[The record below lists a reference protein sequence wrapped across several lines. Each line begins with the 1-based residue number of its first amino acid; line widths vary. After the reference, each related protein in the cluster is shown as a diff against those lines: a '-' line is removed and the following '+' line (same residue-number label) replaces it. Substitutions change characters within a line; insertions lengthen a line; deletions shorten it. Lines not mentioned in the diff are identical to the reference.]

1 MKITHLRTNHMKNPL
16 GYSMKYPIVSWKVV
30 GAKGTKTEEAIVN
43 IAKDIEMKQIVAEFS
58 GENVNSFGTE
68 LPITLEASTR
78 YYWNVEVIT
87 DVKEDAI
94 SEVAWFET
102 PKQDEEWVAE
112 WITSEH
118 EDGRVVFHSFGI
130 ENEVQKARL
139 SMSAVGMYEV
149 YIDGEKIGDEYL
161 SPNFNDYDSW
171 IQFQTYEVEQYL
183 KEGNH
188 LIEIV
193 MGDGWYKGRYLT
205 FSEGTPNCK
214 YGNCCAA
221 IAEMQITYKNET
233 NEIIKTDL
241 NWKSRKSH
249 IRQNSIYDGEVYD
262 DTFDTSEEYPVK
274 LESLGTERLKARLSL
289 PVKKMLTLK
298 PKELIITP
306 IGEKL
311 LDFGQN
317 MAGWI
322 VFKNHLPKGVSCTL
336 TGGEILQND
345 CFYHENMR
353 SAKTEFTYISNG
365 EEKWI
370 RPHFTYYGFRYM
382 KLEGFG
388 ENVSLDDFEAWVLYS
403 EMEQT
408 GTIRTGND
416 KVNQLISN
424 VLWGQR
430 SNFIDV
436 PTDCPQRDER
446 LGWTGDTQIFC
457 ETASFNMD
465 TQEFYR
471 KHMLD
476 VWCEQQKNNGMVPM
490 VVPDL
495 FMTAGSAAWGDVA
508 TIVPW
513 QQYVMYG
520 DKQLLK
526 EQYPG
531 MKAWVDYILWM
542 DNESGGS
549 RLWKSGTHFGDWVSL
564 DATDGQDTGGTDV
577 HYIATV
583 YYYHSADLT
592 AKAAKVLGL
601 HEEEKKYNQL
611 KEEIKEA
618 FQNEYFTPS
627 GRLVFNTQ
635 TAYVLALF
643 FNLCPEKDIPMMVD
657 GLVRKLKEKNDH
669 LTTGFVGTPYLCPIL
684 SSNGYNDKAYTLL
697 LNEDFPGWLYAVNN
711 GATTI
716 WERWNSV
723 LTDGTM
729 HPDGMNSLNHYAYGS
744 IQEWMYKTMLG
755 INQADDSVAWMKL
768 VICPQPDR
776 RIQSAEA
783 TFDSPMG
790 KIISAWR
797 YDGDKIDFSFE
808 IPFDVEAEI
817 LLPNGRHYNVKSGS
831 YQYKM
836 HVKPAKIMWNIDM
849 TLEELMQDDEV
860 VSILEQFIP
869 EIVKHKDEYYE
880 DKPLCECV
888 SFVFNIYTLLDLDKI
903 EKALEDLNKKRNL

>member
-1 MKITHLRTNHMKNPL
+1 MENPL
-16 GYSMKYPIVSWKVV
+16 GYSMTYPVVSWKVV
-30 GAKGTKTEEAIVN
+30 DANGKKTEEAIVTV
-43 IAKDIEMKQIVAEFS
+43 AKDIEMKQIVAEVS
-58 GENVNSFGTE
+58 GEKAKSFGTE
-68 LPITLEASTR
+68 LPLILEASTR

-87 DVKEDAI
+87 DAGEDVI

-102 PKQDEEWVAE
+102 PKQGEKWMAE
-112 WITSEH
+112 WITSES
-118 EDGRVVFHSFGI
+118 EDGRVVFKTFAI
-130 ENEVQKARL
+130 EKKVEKARL
-139 SMSAVGMYEV
+139 SISAVGLYEV
-149 YIDGEKIGDEYL
+149 YIDGVKVGDEYL
-161 SPNFNDYDSW
+161 TPNFNDYDSW
-171 IQFQTYEVEQYL
+171 IQFQTYEMEQYL
-183 KEGNH
+183 EKGKH

-214 YGNCCAA
+214 YGDCCAA
-221 IAEMQITYKNET
+221 IAELKVVYEDGDA
-233 NEIIKTDL
+233 EIIKTDYS
-241 NWKSRKSH
+241 WKSRKSH
-249 IRQNSIYDGEVYD
+249 IRENSIYDGEIYD
-262 DTFDTSEEYPVK
+262 DTFETSEEYQVK
-274 LESLGTERLKARLSL
+274 AASLGTERLKPRLSL

-298 PKELIITP
+298 PKELIKTP
-306 IGEKL
+306 AGELL

-317 MAGWI
+317 MAGWV
-322 VFKNHLPKGVSCTL
+322 VFKNHLQKGEKCTL
-336 TGGEILQND
+336 TGGEILQKD

-365 EEKWI
+365 EEKWV

-388 ENVSLDDFEAWVLYS
+388 ENISLDDFEAWVLYS

-408 GTIRTGND
+408 GTIITGHD

-430 SNFIDV
+430 GNFIDV

-471 KHMLD
+471 KHMFD

-513 QQYVMYG
+513 EQYVMYG

-531 MKAWVDYILWM
+531 MKAWVDYILGM
-542 DNESGGS
+542 DNESGGT

-583 YYYHSADLT
+583 YYYYSTDLT
-592 AKAAKVLGL
+592 AKAARVLGL
-601 HEEEKKYNQL
+601 KEEEKQYNHL
-611 KEEIKEA
+611 KEEIKTA

-635 TAYVLALF
+635 TAYVLALYF
-643 FNLCPEKDIPMMVD
+643 DLCPEKDIPMMVE
-657 GLVRKLKEKNDH
+657 GLVQKLKEKKDH
-669 LTTGFVGTPYLCPIL
+669 LTTGFVGTPYLCPTL
-684 SSNGYNDKAYTLL
+684 SSHGYNDKAYTLL

-716 WERWNSV
+716 WERWDSV

-744 IQEWMYKTMLG
+744 IQEWMYKTMMG
-755 INQADDSVAWMKL
+755 INQNKDSIAWKNIVL
-768 VICPQPDR
+768 CPQPDR
-776 RIQSAEA
+776 RIQNAEA

-790 KIISAWR
+790 KIVSSWR
-797 YDGDKIDFSFE
+797 YDGNKIKFAFE
-808 IPFDVEAEI
+808 IPFDTVAEI
-817 LLPNGRHYNVKSGS
+817 QLPDGQHYSVKAGV
-831 YQYKM
+831 YQYEIM
-836 HVKPAKIMWNIDM
+836 ESPAPAKWNVDM
-849 TLEELMQDDEV
+849 TLEELLKDKDVASLLDQY
-860 VSILEQFIP
+860 IP
-869 EIVKHKDEYYE
+869 EIVKHKNDYYQE
-880 DKPLCECV
+880 KSLRESI

-903 EKALEDLNKKRNL
+903 EKAFDALNNKKNS